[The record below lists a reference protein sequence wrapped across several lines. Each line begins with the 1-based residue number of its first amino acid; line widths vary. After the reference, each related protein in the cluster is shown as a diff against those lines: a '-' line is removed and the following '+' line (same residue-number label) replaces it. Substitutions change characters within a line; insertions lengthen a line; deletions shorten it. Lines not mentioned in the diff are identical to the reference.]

1 MGGTLGDLFGD
12 VGTYTTLGLDEQHK
26 KITAEVPHVKRL
38 HAAADMWVEAATWI
52 ADKAV
57 AFNQQVENLVSNW
70 PDRAGDTFRAMAKRD
85 IDTLRSWVQT
95 PDAQIPVT
103 NGIDLLPLPL
113 PSTVQPRPSHGITM
127 SNVANRLRA
136 LADDIQR
143 TFDYVDTLHRDYH
156 ALFDNKPGVQAEDRK
171 AVWDDYRLKAGR
183 ALDSLGSHYRDVSE
197 NALPDANGL
206 AWTGPR
212 SDVVPTV
219 KSDSPAGTEGG
230 TPATGGG
237 AEAPAPGE
245 TRQPN
250 PGDTPET
257 PEEEKPLTLAEQ
269 LDLASQGLDVAGKA
283 VDLAGKVAEQLL
295 GSGGTGSAGVPDPA
309 AVPNPL
315 DGWKPADLPALSGI
329 PGAGDPLGLP
339 GLAGLGSGG
348 GGVGGGLGAGGIGA
362 GGAGSPASGAVSPPA
377 GAAGFATGLPGT
389 SAGTGS
395 AGMGG
400 SPGMMPM
407 YPQSGAGRAA
417 GGGDI
422 RPGAAEHVNAV
433 RSRKPDGEP
442 GVALRG
448 RAGTPPRPPV
458 ARKRPVVENDVVHVL
473 DEDLWQVNPATDQP
487 KYRTGY

>member
-1 MGGTLGDLFGD
+1 MGGGVWPDLG
-12 VGTYTTLGLDEQHK
+12 YTVFRLDEQHA
-26 KITAEVPHVKRL
+26 KITAELPHIKRL
-38 HAAADMWVEAATWI
+38 HAAADMWSEAATWI

-57 AFNQQVENLVSNW
+57 SFNQQVENLVSHW

-103 NGIDLLPLPL
+103 SGVPLPML
-113 PSTVQPRPSHGITM
+113 PSGFQAQLTRPSHGITM
-127 SNVANRLRA
+127 SNVVERLRS
-136 LADDIQR
+136 LAGDIQR

-156 ALFDNKPGVQAEDRK
+156 DLFDNKPGVQAEDRM
-171 AVWDDYRLKAGR
+171 AVENDYREKAGT
-183 ALDSLGSHYRDVSE
+183 ALDNLARHYNDVTG
-197 NALPDANGL
+197 NALPDARGL

-212 SDVVPTV
+212 SEVVPLV
-219 KSDSPAGTEGG
+219 KSDSPADTGVPGDPGT
-230 TPATGGG
+230 TGGDTG
-237 AEAPAPGE
+237 APNPGE
-245 TRQPN
+245 TQQPN
-250 PGDTPET
+250 PGETPET

-283 VDLAGKVAEQLL
+283 VDLAGKVADQLL

-309 AVPNPL
+309 TVPNPL
-315 DGWKPADLPALSGI
+315 DGWKPADLPTLSGI

-339 GLAGLGSGG
+339 GLAGLDSGG
-348 GGVGGGLGAGGIGA
+348 GGIGGGLGAGGIGP
-362 GGAGSPASGAVSPPA
+362 GGAVSPMSGAVSPLA
-377 GAAGFATGLPGT
+377 GAAGFAAGTPGT
-389 SAGTGS
+389 SVGTGS

-407 YPQSGAGRAA
+407 YPQSGAGRTA

-458 ARKRPVVENDVVHVL
+458 ARRRPVVEDDVVHVL